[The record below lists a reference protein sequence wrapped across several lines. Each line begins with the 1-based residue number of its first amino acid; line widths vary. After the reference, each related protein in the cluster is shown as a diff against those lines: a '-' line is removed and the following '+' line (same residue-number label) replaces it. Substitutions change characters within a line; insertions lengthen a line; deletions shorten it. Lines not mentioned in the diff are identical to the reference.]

1 MKKLTSLLLITAM
14 LLTLFAPTAL
24 AQLDPDRDEQGFGKA
39 PSILI
44 TGVDYPEI
52 VGRGETFD
60 VVLSFVNNGVGFAYD
75 LTYFVEFENYQGTN
89 PIGIIDAPKILSLNS
104 GQRQNVNLRMKVADN
119 ANLGDYRI
127 FLKIDYKNMDGI
139 PQETSSVSRQIK
151 IDLGKTAPEI
161 IVNNIN
167 LTNLGSGR
175 YQADIT
181 YQNLG
186 EKTASNLTVN
196 FNGGTN
202 YLATDT
208 SSKKHLGNLAG
219 KRTGVVSFT
228 VEERDTIAER
238 TAELE
243 FSFEDEN
250 KQRLTQKIQIY
261 LATGGAIG
269 GTGKTPWVIINKYQ
283 LSADQVMAGSR
294 MTLSLLVE
302 NTNTRPVKNLKISM
316 GVIRVEDD
324 RVGGTVFSPVNS
336 SNTFF
341 IEEIPGKSIL
351 QRDIDLFVDGNA
363 AAKTYI
369 VPLTIVYEDEKGK
382 PLTVEELINIPVVQ
396 SSMLEV
402 LSVEVPQE
410 VFAGDMVNI
419 TSEFVNVGKVSLTNF
434 RVNIE
439 GEFPKDNALYYVG
452 NLDIG
457 MSDFYQGRIIPQ
469 QEGTL
474 EGILVFTYMDS
485 SNEEVRLERPFTI
498 NVMPAVPF
506 EPGPEFPGGEKPGGR
521 PGDGLPIGGINW
533 IVVVLGIALIGQGVV
548 IYRMKKSKAK
558 EGFYE

>member
-1 MKKLTSLLLITAM
+1 
-14 LLTLFAPTAL
+14 
-24 AQLDPDRDEQGFGKA
+24 
-39 PSILI
+39 
-44 TGVDYPEI
+44 
-52 VGRGETFD
+52 
-60 VVLSFVNNGVGFAYD
+60 
-75 LTYFVEFENYQGTN
+75 
-89 PIGIIDAPKILSLNS
+89 
-104 GQRQNVNLRMKVADN
+104 
-119 ANLGDYRI
+119 
-127 FLKIDYKNMDGI
+127 
-139 PQETSSVSRQIK
+139 
-151 IDLGKTAPEI
+151 
-161 IVNNIN
+161 
-167 LTNLGSGR
+167 
-175 YQADIT
+175 
-181 YQNLG
+181 
-186 EKTASNLTVN
+186 
-196 FNGGTN
+196 
-202 YLATDT
+202 
-208 SSKKHLGNLAG
+208 
-219 KRTGVVSFT
+219 
-228 VEERDTIAER
+228 
-238 TAELE
+238 
-243 FSFEDEN
+243 
-250 KQRLTQKIQIY
+250 
-261 LATGGAIG
+261 
-269 GTGKTPWVIINKYQ
+269 
-283 LSADQVMAGSR
+283 MAGSR